1 MSQDTII
8 FFLAAVI
15 AVLSFM
21 VLYQRFVFRKG
32 IQKKI
37 GDMGDTL
44 EQILDEKSDEKV
56 MVFTDDKA
64 LIHLSSQ
71 INRLLDDRQRI
82 QADFRRS
89 EISAKNMLSNISHD
103 IRTPMTVILGYL
115 EIMRLEAEG
124 KDKMVAKVEQKAR
137 KVMELINQFFT
148 LAKLESGDTQVE
160 MGRVNL
166 SECCRENVLDFYE
179 LLTQKEFQVEIEIP
193 EEPVFVEDVDVIQV
207 GTRNMQNFELL
218 KELGKLKKPILLK
231 RGMANTLDELLMSAE
246 YIMAGGN
253 ENVILCE
260 RGIRTFETSMRNT
273 LDISA
278 IPMLKKK
285 THLPV
290 IIDPSHA
297 AGIRFMVEPLT
308 MAAIAAGADGV
319 MIEVHNNP
327 EKALCDGM
335 QSLTP
340 AMFDDI
346 MQKVKKTTEFF
357 GKVM

>member
-15 AVLSFM
+15 AVLSFV
-21 VLYQRFVFRKG
+21 VLYQRFIFRKG

-37 GDMGDTL
+37 EDMGDTL

-193 EEPVFVEDVDVIQV
+193 EEPVFVE
-207 GTRNMQNFELL
+207 
-218 KELGKLKKPILLK
+218 
-231 RGMANTLDELLMSAE
+231 
-246 YIMAGGN
+246 GN
-253 ENVILCE
+253 EEALQRILFNLISNAVRYGSDGKYLGIAVRTE
-260 RGIRTFETSMRNT
+260 GAFALIHVTDRG
-273 LDISA
+273 
-278 IPMLKKK
+278 K
-285 THLPV
+285 
-290 IIDPSHA
+290 
-297 AGIRFMVEPLT
+297 GI
-308 MAAIAAGADGV
+308 
-319 MIEVHNNP
+319 
-327 EKALCDGM
+327 EKAFAGTVFERLFTMEDSRNREIQGNGLG
-335 QSLTP
+335 LTI
-340 AMFDDI
+340 ARNLAVKMGGDI
-346 MQKVKKTTEFF
+346 TLVSEPDVSTTFTVKLRKMTF
-357 GKVM
+357 

>member
-15 AVLSFM
+15 AVLSFV
-21 VLYQRFVFRKG
+21 VLYQRFIFRKG

-37 GDMGDTL
+37 EDMGDTL

-193 EEPVFVEDVDVIQV
+193 EEPVFVE
-207 GTRNMQNFELL
+207 
-218 KELGKLKKPILLK
+218 
-231 RGMANTLDELLMSAE
+231 
-246 YIMAGGN
+246 GN
-253 ENVILCE
+253 EEALQRILFNLISNAVRYGSDGKYLGIAVRTE
-260 RGIRTFETSMRNT
+260 GAFALIHVTDRG
-273 LDISA
+273 
-278 IPMLKKK
+278 K
-285 THLPV
+285 
-290 IIDPSHA
+290 
-297 AGIRFMVEPLT
+297 GI
-308 MAAIAAGADGV
+308 
-319 MIEVHNNP
+319 
-327 EKALCDGM
+327 EKAFAGTVFERLFTMEDSRNREIQGNGLG
-335 QSLTP
+335 LTI
-340 AMFDDI
+340 ARNLAVKMGGDI
-346 MQKVKKTTEFF
+346 TLVSETDVSTTFTVKLRKMTF
-357 GKVM
+357 

>member
-15 AVLSFM
+15 AVLSFV

-193 EEPVFVEDVDVIQV
+193 EEPVFVE
-207 GTRNMQNFELL
+207 
-218 KELGKLKKPILLK
+218 
-231 RGMANTLDELLMSAE
+231 
-246 YIMAGGN
+246 GN
-253 ENVILCE
+253 EEALQRILFNLISNAVRYGSDGKYLGIAVRTE
-260 RGIRTFETSMRNT
+260 GVFALIHVTDRG
-273 LDISA
+273 
-278 IPMLKKK
+278 K
-285 THLPV
+285 
-290 IIDPSHA
+290 
-297 AGIRFMVEPLT
+297 GI
-308 MAAIAAGADGV
+308 
-319 MIEVHNNP
+319 
-327 EKALCDGM
+327 EKAFAGTVFERLFTMEDSRNREIQGNGLG
-335 QSLTP
+335 LTI
-340 AMFDDI
+340 ARNLAVKMGGDI
-346 MQKVKKTTEFF
+346 TLVSEPDVSTTFTVKLRKMTF
-357 GKVM
+357 

>member
-56 MVFTDDKA
+56 MVFTGDKA

-179 LLTQKEFQVEIEIP
+179 RLTQKEFQVEIEIP
-193 EEPVFVEDVDVIQV
+193 EEPVFVE
-207 GTRNMQNFELL
+207 
-218 KELGKLKKPILLK
+218 
-231 RGMANTLDELLMSAE
+231 
-246 YIMAGGN
+246 GN
-253 ENVILCE
+253 EEALQRILFNLISNAVRYGSDGKYLGIAVRTE
-260 RGIRTFETSMRNT
+260 GVFALIHVTDRG
-273 LDISA
+273 
-278 IPMLKKK
+278 K
-285 THLPV
+285 
-290 IIDPSHA
+290 
-297 AGIRFMVEPLT
+297 GI
-308 MAAIAAGADGV
+308 
-319 MIEVHNNP
+319 
-327 EKALCDGM
+327 EKAFAGTVFERLFTMEDSRNREIQGNGLG
-335 QSLTP
+335 LTI
-340 AMFDDI
+340 ARNLAVKMGGDI
-346 MQKVKKTTEFF
+346 TLVSEPDVSTTFTVKLRKMTF
-357 GKVM
+357 

>member
-160 MGRVNL
+160 MGRVKL

-193 EEPVFVEDVDVIQV
+193 EEPVFVE
-207 GTRNMQNFELL
+207 
-218 KELGKLKKPILLK
+218 
-231 RGMANTLDELLMSAE
+231 
-246 YIMAGGN
+246 GN
-253 ENVILCE
+253 EEALQRILFNLISNAVRYGSDGKYLGIAVRTE
-260 RGIRTFETSMRNT
+260 GVFALIHVTDRG
-273 LDISA
+273 
-278 IPMLKKK
+278 K
-285 THLPV
+285 
-290 IIDPSHA
+290 
-297 AGIRFMVEPLT
+297 GI
-308 MAAIAAGADGV
+308 
-319 MIEVHNNP
+319 
-327 EKALCDGM
+327 EKAFAGTVFERLFTMEDSRNREIQGNGLG
-335 QSLTP
+335 LTI
-340 AMFDDI
+340 ARNLAVKMGGDI
-346 MQKVKKTTEFF
+346 TLVSEPDVSTTFTVKLRKMTF
-357 GKVM
+357 

>member
-15 AVLSFM
+15 AVLSFV
-21 VLYQRFVFRKG
+21 VLYQRFIFRKG

-193 EEPVFVEDVDVIQV
+193 EEPVFVE
-207 GTRNMQNFELL
+207 
-218 KELGKLKKPILLK
+218 
-231 RGMANTLDELLMSAE
+231 
-246 YIMAGGN
+246 GN
-253 ENVILCE
+253 EEALQRILFNLISNAVRYGSDGKYLGIAVRTE
-260 RGIRTFETSMRNT
+260 GVFALIHVTDRG
-273 LDISA
+273 
-278 IPMLKKK
+278 K
-285 THLPV
+285 
-290 IIDPSHA
+290 
-297 AGIRFMVEPLT
+297 GI
-308 MAAIAAGADGV
+308 
-319 MIEVHNNP
+319 
-327 EKALCDGM
+327 EKAFAGTVFERLFTMEDSRNREIQGNGLG
-335 QSLTP
+335 LTI
-340 AMFDDI
+340 ARNLAVKMGGDI
-346 MQKVKKTTEFF
+346 TLVSEPDVSTTFTVKLRKMTF
-357 GKVM
+357 